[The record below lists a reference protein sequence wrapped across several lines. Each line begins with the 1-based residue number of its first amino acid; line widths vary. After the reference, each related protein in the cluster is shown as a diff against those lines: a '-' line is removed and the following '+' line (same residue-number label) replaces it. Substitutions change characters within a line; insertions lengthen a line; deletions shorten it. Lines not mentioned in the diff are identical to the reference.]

1 MTTTDMETIVE
12 YYLGGISTKAV
23 LEDTDVQ
30 VSRREVEEFM
40 HEVLRSV
47 TDDIRLGHVDDDH
60 TRRLL
65 RFRYTARGDRLF

>member
-1 MTTTDMETIVE
+1 MTQDDMETIVE

-40 HEVLRSV
+40 DEVA
-47 TDDIRLGHVDDDH
+47 
-60 TRRLL
+60 
-65 RFRYTARGDRLF
+65 RYVEHGIGVGSFDE